1 MSRAR
6 TTAVSLIASALTS
19 CATTPPSAPD
29 TEKQRKVRTDLE
41 QCKAAAGDKAYLAT
55 VTPEGKYSFQ
65 VIGLNNVNTILT
77 CMASMGYSGTR
88 RVHIP
93 SSYDHVRTYIV
104 EGEPSR

>member
-93 SSYDHVRTYIV
+93 SSYDHLRTYIV

>member
-6 TTAVSLIASALTS
+6 TTAVWLIASVLTS
-19 CATTPPSAPD
+19 CATSPPSAPD

-41 QCKAAAGDKAYLAT
+41 QCNAAAGDKAEFVS

-65 VIGLNNVNTILT
+65 VTGLNNVDTILT
-77 CMASMGYSGTR
+77 CMASKGYSGKR
-88 RVHIP
+88 RVYHASP
-93 SSYDHVRTYIV
+93 YDQVRRYAA

>member
-41 QCKAAAGDKAYLAT
+41 QCNAAAGNKAYLVT
-55 VTPEGKYSFQ
+55 VTPEGKYSFR
-65 VIGLNNVNTILT
+65 VTGLSNVDTILT
-77 CMASMGYSGTR
+77 CMASKGYSGER
-88 RVHIP
+88 RVYE
-93 SSYDHVRTYIV
+93 SSTYDHRRTYSA